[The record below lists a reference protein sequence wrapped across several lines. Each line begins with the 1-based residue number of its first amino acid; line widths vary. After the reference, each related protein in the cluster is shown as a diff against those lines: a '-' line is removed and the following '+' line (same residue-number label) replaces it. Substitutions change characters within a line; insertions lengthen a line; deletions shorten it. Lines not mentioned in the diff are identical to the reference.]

1 MTATKPATPLPWENT
16 RRDDGKGNW
25 STNDIGQAVNLGGFI
40 VARTIGHGARQ
51 WDDSAYIVHAANAY
65 PRLVEDAKADLAA
78 LEWAATHTDGNAVQ
92 FRERIE
98 AKRALLRELGELS

>member
-65 PRLVEDAKADLAA
+65 PRLVEALRDALSA
-78 LEWAATHTDGNAVQ
+78 LVCEGHHEGVSRPVTDG
-92 FRERIE
+92 
-98 AKRALLRELGELS
+98 RALLRELGEQP